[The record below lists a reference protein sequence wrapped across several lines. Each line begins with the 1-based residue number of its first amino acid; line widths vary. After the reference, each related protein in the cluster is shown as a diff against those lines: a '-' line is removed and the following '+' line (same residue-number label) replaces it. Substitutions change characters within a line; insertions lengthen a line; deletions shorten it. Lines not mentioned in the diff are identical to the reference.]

1 MTGLTITAAEDSGD
15 SWTARADI
23 EPAIVAV
30 ASTPDRAFSR
40 LIELLEIDFSQRPV
54 LRSTSVAPHRVV
66 WRFGG
71 AIRTKRRSVATT

>member
-23 EPAIVAV
+23 EPAITAFGR
-30 ASTPDRAFSR
+30 TPDKAFAR
-40 LIELLEIDFSQRPV
+40 LIELLEIDFSQRPM

-71 AIRTKRRSVATT
+71 AIRKKKHAATV